1 MKARLMVCG
10 YDTYHDSSRK
20 GRSAGAFVASLN
32 QSLSR
37 WFSKVSFHSAGGWE
51 ELSNHLR
58 GNFTGKFFPLSLK
71 CSFKLVVQSFH
82 P

>member
-1 MKARLMVCG
+1 MVCG

-32 QSLSR
+32 NALTR

-51 ELSNHLR
+51 ELSNHMR
-58 GNFTGKFFPLSLK
+58 ENFTGKFLNFCNKLQ
-71 CSFKLVVQSFH
+71 FKY
-82 P
+82 